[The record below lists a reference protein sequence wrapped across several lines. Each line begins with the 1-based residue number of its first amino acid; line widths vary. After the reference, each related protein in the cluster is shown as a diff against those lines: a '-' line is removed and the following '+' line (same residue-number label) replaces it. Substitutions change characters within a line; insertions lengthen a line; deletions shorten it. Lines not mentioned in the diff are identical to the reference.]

1 MSSLIDEPPKKKRQK
16 KSPAPKAKPTKSKS
30 SKAVAGSSDPQE
42 AEIKKLQSWLIQCGI
57 RKLWHRELASCS
69 SSQEK
74 ISHLKGMLKDAGMTG
89 RFSKE
94 KAEQIKERRELEAD
108 LEEVNQFATKYGNTE
123 HGSRPKRAGPSMAD
137 LGFGSEDDGVET
149 D

>member
-1 MSSLIDEPPKKKRQK
+1 
-16 KSPAPKAKPTKSKS
+16 
-30 SKAVAGSSDPQE
+30 
-42 AEIKKLQSWLIQCGI
+42 
-57 RKLWHRELASCS
+57 
-69 SSQEK
+69 
-74 ISHLKGMLKDAGMTG
+74 MTG

-108 LEEVNQFATKYGNTE
+108 LAEVNQFATKYGNTE
-123 HGSRPKRAGPSMAD
+123 YESRPKRAGPSMID